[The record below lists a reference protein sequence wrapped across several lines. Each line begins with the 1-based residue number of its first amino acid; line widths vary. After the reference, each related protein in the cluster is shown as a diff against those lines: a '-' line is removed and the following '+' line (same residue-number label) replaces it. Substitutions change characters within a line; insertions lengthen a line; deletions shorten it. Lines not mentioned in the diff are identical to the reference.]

1 MDLLQRCAAA
11 FERLTSY
18 QYRFTLGRR
27 GKLKEIVL
35 GFNQTDFHHLVGIHK
50 LKDIRIARDNRQKV
64 FRDILAGKI
73 TYKTI
78 EKSVF
83 ISESLLRLEAF
94 QYIEDL
100 LDGDQ
105 LVFRFNK
112 KVLPYSMLDGD
123 FLLKMGD
130 DIALNISFLFID
142 KEDCGVYFCR
152 SFFPMDKRDYTK
164 EQMQYTLLK
173 KEKINLQTG
182 EITVRYD
189 RLTPKSL
196 T

>member
-50 LKDIRIARDNRQKV
+50 LKDINIARDNRQKV
-64 FRDILAGKI
+64 FRGILG
-73 TYKTI
+73 
-78 EKSVF
+78 
-83 ISESLLRLEAF
+83 
-94 QYIEDL
+94 
-100 LDGDQ
+100 
-105 LVFRFNK
+105 
-112 KVLPYSMLDGD
+112 
-123 FLLKMGD
+123 
-130 DIALNISFLFID
+130 
-142 KEDCGVYFCR
+142 GVYFCR

-182 EITVRYD
+182 EITARYD